1 MNRAASGRSREGEMC
16 KVKEGISRSIGLS
29 FTALAFV
36 LWLMISPCLGEDGK
50 SFDRWLAEVRAD
62 ALAEGISEK
71 TVDVA
76 LRDLK
81 PIPRVIQLD
90 RNQPELKLTLK
101 AYLDRVVTRRQIE
114 RGRRRLVQNRDL
126 LTEVSGRYPVQ
137 PRFLVALWGIET
149 NYGRLSGG
157 FPVLG
162 AVATLA
168 YDGRRRE
175 FFRGELLNALYIIDG
190 GHITPQKMRGSWA
203 GAMGQLQLMPSTFR
217 TYAVDFDGD
226 GRIDIWSNL
235 GDAFASGANYLSRR
249 GWNEEQTWGREVQL
263 TRNIDRALFG
273 LDTELLLDEWRTRG
287 VRRLNG
293 EDLPRVPDLKASLIQ
308 PDGTGGRAFL
318 AYDNYRVILKWNKS
332 ILFGIA
338 VGLLA
343 DGIGGH

>member
-1 MNRAASGRSREGEMC
+1 
-16 KVKEGISRSIGLS
+16 VKEGIRRSIGLS
-29 FTALAFV
+29 ITALAFV
-36 LWLMISPCLGEDGK
+36 FWLMISPCLGEDGK
-50 SFDRWLAEVRAD
+50 SFDRWLAEVRLD
-62 ALAEGISEK
+62 ALAGGISEK

-114 RGRRRLVQNRDL
+114 RGRRRLIQNRDL
-126 LTEVSGRYPVQ
+126 LTEVSGRYGVQ

-157 FPVLG
+157 FPVVG

-190 GHITPQKMRGSWA
+190 GHITPPKMRGSWA

-217 TYAVDFDGD
+217 SYAVDFDGD

-249 GWNEEQTWGREVQL
+249 GWNEDQTWGREVRL
-263 TRNIDRALFG
+263 TQKIDRTLIG
-273 LDTELLLDEWRTRG
+273 LETELLLDDWRIRG

-293 EDLPRVPDLKASLIQ
+293 DDLPRVPDLRASLVQ
-308 PDGTGGRAFL
+308 PDGSGGRAFL
-318 AYDNYRVILKWNKS
+318 VYDNYRVIMKWNKS

-343 DGIGGH
+343 DGIGRH

>member
-1 MNRAASGRSREGEMC
+1 MSE
-16 KVKEGISRSIGLS
+16 VKKKISSAVGMA
-29 FTALAFV
+29 FTAIAFFS
-36 LWLMISPCLGEDGK
+36 LGMIQPCLGGDEK
-50 SFDRWLAEVRAD
+50 NFDHWLAEVKVD
-62 ALAEGISEK
+62 ALAGGISEK
-71 TVDVA
+71 TVNTAFRDV
-76 LRDLK
+76 K

-101 AYLDRVVTRRQIE
+101 AYLDRVVTSKQVG
-114 RGRRRLVQNRDL
+114 RGRRRLAQKRDL
-126 LTEVSGRYPVQ
+126 LAEIAGRYRVQ

-157 FPVLG
+157 FPVVG

-168 YDGRRRE
+168 YDGRRRQ
-175 FFRGELLNALYIIDG
+175 FFRGELLNALHILDG
-190 GHITPQKMRGSWA
+190 GHITPEKMRGSWA

-217 TYAVDFDGD
+217 SYAVDFDGD

-249 GWNEEQTWGREVQL
+249 GWKEDQTWGREVRM
-263 TRNIDRALFG
+263 TRSIERKLIG
-273 LDTELLLDEWRTRG
+273 LETELTLDDWRIHG

-293 EDLPRVPDLKASLIQ
+293 KDLPRAPNLMASLIQ
-308 PDGTGGRAFL
+308 PDGPGGRVFL
-318 AYDNYRVILKWNKS
+318 VYENYRVILKWNKS

-343 DGIGGH
+343 DGIGGQ